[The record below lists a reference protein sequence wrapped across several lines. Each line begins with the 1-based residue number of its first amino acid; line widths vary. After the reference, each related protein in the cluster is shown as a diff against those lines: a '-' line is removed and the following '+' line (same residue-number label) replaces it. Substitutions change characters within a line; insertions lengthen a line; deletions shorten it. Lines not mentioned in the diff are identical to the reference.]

1 MDCQTGYVLPNKHIV
16 ENSSMRQV
24 MRRLGQLIVILG
36 LWVISSFGLVACQ
49 QASTDKPVNAK
60 APVVVFLG
68 DSLTA
73 GFNLSPEDALPEQVS
88 RRLNEAGQAVN
99 VINAGVSGDTSAN
112 GLSRY
117 DWSVKSVNPNFL
129 IVALGANDYLQNVP
143 PERVRANLS
152 EILSKAQADN
162 ISVILIGLKIRSKA
176 EAGSRDAD
184 YGTIYPEL
192 ASQFDV
198 PLYPALLEGVRN
210 NPKLLQSDGLHPTA
224 KGVEVMAD
232 GLSDFLDI
240 GHKIIRSFS
249 LCYARFIGRLSNSDR
264 NMK

>member
-1 MDCQTGYVLPNKHIV
+1 MMDCQTGYVLPNKHIV

-49 QASTDKPVNAK
+49 QASTDKPSTTEQEQTSPLPARVNAK

-198 PLYPALLEGVRN
+198 PLYPALLEDVRN
-210 NPKLLQSDGLHPTA
+210 SPNLLQSDGLHPTA

-232 GLSDFLDI
+232 GLSDFLKPLI
-240 GHKIIRSFS
+240 K
-249 LCYARFIGRLSNSDR
+249 
-264 NMK
+264 

>member
-1 MDCQTGYVLPNKHIV
+1 MMDCQTGYVLPNKHIV

-49 QASTDKPVNAK
+49 QASTDKPSTTKQKQTPPLPARVNAK

-198 PLYPALLEGVRN
+198 PLYPALLEDVRN
-210 NPKLLQSDGLHPTA
+210 SPNLLQSDGLHPTA

-232 GLSDFLDI
+232 GLSDFLKPLI
-240 GHKIIRSFS
+240 K
-249 LCYARFIGRLSNSDR
+249 
-264 NMK
+264 

>member
-1 MDCQTGYVLPNKHIV
+1 MMDCQTGYVLPNKHIV

-49 QASTDKPVNAK
+49 QASTDKPSTTEQEQTPPLPARVNAK

-88 RRLNEAGQAVN
+88 LRLDEAGQAVN

-232 GLSDFLDI
+232 GLSDFLQPLI
-240 GHKIIRSFS
+240 K
-249 LCYARFIGRLSNSDR
+249 
-264 NMK
+264 

>member
-1 MDCQTGYVLPNKHIV
+1 MCIRD
-16 ENSSMRQV
+16 R
-24 MRRLGQLIVILG
+24 
-36 LWVISSFGLVACQ
+36 
-49 QASTDKPVNAK
+49 
-60 APVVVFLG
+60 
-68 DSLTA
+68 
-73 GFNLSPEDALPEQVS
+73 
-88 RRLNEAGQAVN
+88 
-99 VINAGVSGDTSAN
+99 SGDTSAN

-162 ISVILIGLKIRSKA
+162 ISVILIGQKIRSKA
-176 EAGSRDAD
+176 EAGSRDAN

-232 GLSDFLDI
+232 GLSDFLQPLI
-240 GHKIIRSFS
+240 K
-249 LCYARFIGRLSNSDR
+249 
-264 NMK
+264 

>member
-1 MDCQTGYVLPNKHIV
+1 MMDCQTGYVLPNKHIV

-49 QASTDKPVNAK
+49 QASTDKPSTTEQEQTPPLPARVNAK

-143 PERVRANLS
+143 PERVPVSYTHLT
-152 EILSKAQADN
+152 LP
-162 ISVILIGLKIRSKA
+162 
-176 EAGSRDAD
+176 
-184 YGTIYPEL
+184 TIY
-192 ASQFDV
+192 SV
-198 PLYPALLEGVRN
+198 
-210 NPKLLQSDGLHPTA
+210 
-224 KGVEVMAD
+224 
-232 GLSDFLDI
+232 
-240 GHKIIRSFS
+240 
-249 LCYARFIGRLSNSDR
+249 
-264 NMK
+264 